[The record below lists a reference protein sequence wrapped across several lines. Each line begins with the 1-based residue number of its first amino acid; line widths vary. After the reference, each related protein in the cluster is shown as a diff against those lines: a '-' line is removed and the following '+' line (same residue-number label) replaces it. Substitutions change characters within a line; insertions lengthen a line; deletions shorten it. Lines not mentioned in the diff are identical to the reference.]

1 MGVEGGVARGGRG
14 RMQRLLY
21 FATRDPVCIVTLL
34 ISRYIV
40 MMTI

>member
-1 MGVEGGVARGGRG
+1 MGVGGGVARGGKG
-14 RMQRLLY
+14 RMRRLLY